1 MGDGTYQYN
10 SLNFQYNYE
19 NPGTYAPSCTII
31 NSDGCEIFYQL
42 DTISVVDDGLD
53 ALFTALPNPADI
65 NEVVN
70 YTDQSTFNGSGIVSW
85 TWDLGNDSLFI
96 LPNNASQSAFYS
108 LGGAYPITLTIID
121 GFGCSDTYVIIVNVN
136 DPDIWVPNVFTPNN
150 DQTNDF
156 LTLPFPAFKFYNF
169 ELYNRWG
176 NSVVLLENQVGTQL
190 QLWNGLDEGG
200 DPYNDGVYFY
210 HLTGEMLG
218 GTIIDKHGF
227 VTLIGSK

>member
-1 MGDGTYQYN
+1 
-10 SLNFQYNYE
+10 
-19 NPGTYAPSCTII
+19 
-31 NSDGCEIFYQL
+31 
-42 DTISVVDDGLD
+42 
-53 ALFTALPNPADI
+53 
-65 NEVVN
+65 
-70 YTDQSTFNGSGIVSW
+70 
-85 TWDLGNDSLFI
+85 
-96 LPNNASQSAFYS
+96 
-108 LGGAYPITLTIID
+108 
-121 GFGCSDTYVIIVNVN
+121 VN

-156 LTLPFPAFKFYNF
+156 LTLPFPAFKYYNF

-190 QLWNGLDEGG
+190 QLWNGLDAGG